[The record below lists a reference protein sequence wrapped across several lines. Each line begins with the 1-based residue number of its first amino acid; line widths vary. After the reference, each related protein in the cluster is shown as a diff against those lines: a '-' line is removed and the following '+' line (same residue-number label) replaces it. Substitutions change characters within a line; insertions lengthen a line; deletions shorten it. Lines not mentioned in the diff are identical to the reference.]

1 MVFKS
6 KLIFWWRIPFRQNLG
21 LLVALA
27 HESLVD
33 AGGRRALL
41 LDRRRAPVQ
50 QVRQVQ
56 QLRVSAVRADR
67 VLRVSSNMYVDELVK
82 SSH

>member
-27 HESLVD
+27 HEGLVD
-33 AGGRRALL
+33 ARGRRALL
-41 LDRRRAPVQ
+41 LDRGGAPVQ
-50 QVRQVQ
+50 QVCQVQ
-56 QLRVSAVRADR
+56 QLRVSAVRVDR
-67 VLRVSSNMYVDELVK
+67 VLRVSSDIYVDNL
-82 SSH
+82 